1 LASGRLR
8 RVFLRTL
15 GRHHFLRTHH
25 PVRRLAGSIT
35 TIVACASA
43 SYARDR
49 PAASNQSPHAKN
61 YERDPLSFSHD
72 RPDRRGPRYPHMC
85 AATSTSAGFL
95 GQAPL
100 LRFSSPATL
109 TGCARAVRGGRPP
122 DDPASAFPIIR
133 RPARLLFKA
142 TCRRDGLSRSRPC
155 GFPLERIRCDEARV
169 ADAFP
174 SVRSVPIESVARAA
188 RVSPM
193 GPVSTS
199 VSAGRRS
206 VALTSRVFDRTR
218 R

>member
-72 RPDRRGPRYPHMC
+72 RPDRRGPRSPHMC
-85 AATSTSAGFL
+85 APTSTSAGFL

-109 TGCARAVRGGRPP
+109 TGCARAVRGGQPP
-122 DDPASAFPIIR
+122 DDPASAFPSFACVGPR
-133 RPARLLFKA
+133 AFFSKRPADEMDFRVRALAVF
-142 TCRRDGLSRSRPC
+142 RWS
-155 GFPLERIRCDEARV
+155 GFV
-169 ADAFP
+169 AMKLAWRTRF
-174 SVRSVPIESVARAA
+174 
-188 RVSPM
+188 
-193 GPVSTS
+193 
-199 VSAGRRS
+199 RRS
-206 VALTSRVFDRTR
+206 EAFQSNPSLAR
-218 R
+218 RG